1 MNNEDKKRLSY
12 ERQNAVRKAWK
23 EEKERVANGQG
34 TRRWSEKEQQELL
47 NRGSVKGYEGHH
59 MKSASL
65 FPEHAGDSKN
75 IQFLTEEEHLHGAHK
90 GNYHNLT
97 NGYYDP
103 ETKTMHE
110 FQDNELKEVPV
121 VDLTQTESESNN
133 NSNNNDINK
142 AREEYCKDAE
152 KENTNNTDNDKE
164 IQDAKESISET
175 NTAEINNDNEN
186 DNDESNDNSNER
198 D

>member
-65 FPEHAGDSKN
+65 FSEHAGDSKN

-133 NSNNNDINK
+133 NDINK